1 MDRADPPTG
10 VWELTVDLPDLD
22 AADDL
27 LAQPTRRQLF
37 GILVELGGAAST
49 EELARRIGMH
59 PNGVRTQLARM
70 ADAGLL
76 ERRRAARPRGRPR
89 DEWAVS
95 PSAHPGGGAPRA
107 YRELAAWLARAV
119 PATGEGLRSVEET
132 GRAIGRELA
141 HPEAGPPAQAFTDAL
156 AALGF
161 QPRTAP
167 EPGGRF
173 RCRLGNC
180 PYRASVRADAD
191 VVCTLHRGLTL
202 GLLDR
207 LAPAAALVRFVPHD
221 PDVAGCEI
229 DVEGLA
235 G

>member
-1 MDRADPPTG
+1 
-10 VWELTVDLPDLD
+10 VDLPDPD
-22 AADDL
+22 SADDL
-27 LAQPTRRQLF
+27 LTHPTRRQLF
-37 GILVELGGAAST
+37 GILVELGGATST
-49 EELARRIGMH
+49 DELARRIGMH

-89 DEWAVS
+89 DEWAVA

-107 YRELAAWLARAV
+107 YRELAGWLTRAV
-119 PATGEGLRSVEET
+119 PATDDGLRGVEET

-141 HPEAGPPAQAFTDAL
+141 HAEAGPPAQAFTDAL

-161 QPRTAP
+161 QPHAAA
-167 EPGGRF
+167 EPGGRL

-180 PYRASVRADAD
+180 PYRASVRAGAD
-191 VVCTLHRGLTL
+191 VVCTLHRGVTL

-207 LAPAAALVRFVPHD
+207 LAPGAVLARFVPHD
-221 PDVAGCEI
+221 PDLAGCEI
-229 DVEGLA
+229 DVDGVA
-235 G
+235 W